1 MPIGVPKVP
10 YRLPGEPTPQWIDLY
25 NRLYRERML
34 FMGQE
39 LDDELANQLVG
50 IMLYLNAEDESQG
63 LFMYINSPG
72 GSVLCGI
79 GVYDATHHVTADVTT
94 ICLGLAA
101 SMASL
106 VLAGGATGRRIA
118 LPHSRVMI
126 HQPEGGSR
134 GQASEVI
141 YETTEVQRIREQI
154 IDIYVERTGQSR
166 ETIIADLDRDLFMSA
181 RDTKAYGIVDM
192 VAVSFQEVP
201 GSSTA
206 PVL

>member
-10 YRLPGEPTPQWIDLY
+10 YRLPGEPAPQWIDLY

-39 LDDELANQLVG
+39 LDDELANQLIG

-79 GVYDATHHVTADVTT
+79 GVYDVLHHVMAEVTT

-106 VLAGGATGRRIA
+106 VLSGGAFGRRIA

-134 GQASEVI
+134 GQA
-141 YETTEVQRIREQI
+141 TEVGLETEEVRRIRHQI
-154 IDIYVERTGQSR
+154 IDIYVERTNQPR
-166 ETIIADLDRDLFMSA
+166 QVIQTDLDRDMFMSPREA
-181 RDTKAYGIVDM
+181 KAYGLVDL
-192 VAVSFQEVP
+192 VAASFQEVP
-201 GSSTA
+201 GTYNA
-206 PVL
+206 PVV